1 MASTQELLTAVTNMQ
16 PNAQE
21 ALPVIPNNGNPQGA
35 YNMASKVAPAG
46 PPRKRGPDL
55 SFLQPSQ
62 TMLDFRSQLQRRQM
76 DLDAQRAQQRGE
88 IPTKPMQLPEQ
99 PVIPTKPMQ
108 IGGPV
113 LPQRGFQE
121 DRIRASGGLVL
132 PQRVM

>member
-35 YNMASKVAPAG
+35 YNMSSKVTPAG
-46 PPRKRGPDL
+46 PPRRRGPDL

-62 TMLDFRSQLQRRQM
+62 SMLDFTAGLQRRQQ
-76 DLDAQRAQQRGE
+76 DLDSQRMQRGNV
-88 IPTKPMQLPEQ
+88 PTKPMQLPTDTIQ
-99 PVIPTKPMQ
+99 TKPMQ
-108 IGGPV
+108 VDQPIM
-113 LPQRGFQE
+113 PQRGFQDM
-121 DRIRASGGLVL
+121 DRMRASGGLVL